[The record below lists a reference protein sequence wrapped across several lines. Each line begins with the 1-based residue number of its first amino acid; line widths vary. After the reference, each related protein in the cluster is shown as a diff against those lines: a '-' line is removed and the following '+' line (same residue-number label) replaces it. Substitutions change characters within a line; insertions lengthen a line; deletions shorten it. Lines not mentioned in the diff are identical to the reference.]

1 MADDNTFNLKDGENP
16 QPQAENT
23 LNTGNGEAPAAEP
36 VAPETPVAAE
46 EPSQPAQ
53 PSEIKLDS
61 LATSTPDAIP
71 AEVAPEAP
79 VAEQPAPEATPA
91 EEAPAEQPE
100 SAPVEETTE
109 NPEDLDKKLEEQLE
123 QVDTSQSTEADKSGQ
138 TKLYIMIAVIAF
150 AVVAVGYAG
159 YYFFFSGDSAEIEE
173 ETAVEDEIPTMS
185 TPFGS
190 DAEEEAEDLEEL
202 DNLVDSLENQLAD
215 SEETYEE
222 AVLEEVSND
231 SIPALTGG
239 NSDSE
244 AEAEIETEVE
254 AEMETDVATEEE
266 SLIAR

>member
-79 VAEQPAPEATPA
+79 VAEQPAPEATPAEEAPAEQPAPEATPA

-244 AEAEIETEVE
+244 AEAEIE
-254 AEMETDVATEEE
+254 
-266 SLIAR
+266 I